1 MADEPASG
9 DIPAVRP
16 EGLEWGDE
24 PWQTD
29 RPVFTREEK
38 TKQLPNGETVTAK
51 VLVVG
56 LEARRHWSDQNPRK
70 FDPDTAL
77 KIVHYVANGTFT
89 ETAASAA
96 GIAKRTFYNWL
107 NAGADPDH
115 PRSTEELRAW
125 KLALDEA
132 EAMAEARAV
141 AGILQAGAQSWQAYA
156 WYLERKHSN
165 RWRAKT
171 SMIAE
176 NPDGSPAAPPKL
188 QVTLFE
194 GGDTT
199 TPIET
204 PLKAD
209 G

>member
-1 MADEPASG
+1 MSDEPASG
-9 DIPAVRP
+9 DIPADKVDA
-16 EGLEWGDE
+16 LEWGDE

-29 RPVFTREEK
+29 RAVFTREEQPK
-38 TKQLPNGETVTAK
+38 KLPTGETVTAK

-56 LEARRHWSDQNPRK
+56 LHARRHWSDKNPRK

-77 KIVHYVANGTFT
+77 KIVQYVANGSFT

-96 GIAKRTFYNWL
+96 GISKRTLYNWL
-107 NAGADPDH
+107 GAGADPGH

-132 EAMAEARAV
+132 EATAEARAV

-171 SMIAE
+171 SLISE

-188 QVTLFE
+188 EVTLIE
-194 GGDTT
+194 GGDVT
-199 TPIET
+199 TPVET
-204 PLKAD
+204 TPKAD